1 MFILAVG
8 DLLGRRKA
16 MIIGAA
22 IMVVGVIIQVTCQVG
37 ANPMAQFI
45 VGRVVMGVGESQ
57 LSSRNSVKVICLAE
71 G

>member
-16 MIIGAA
+16 IIIGAA

-37 ANPMAQFI
+37 SNPMAQFI
-45 VGRVVMGVGESQ
+45 VGRVVMGVGKSQ
-57 LSSRNSVKVICLAE
+57 SC
-71 G
+71 